1 MMTRSCFTRSAPK
14 YNHSPVS
21 VILV

>member
-1 MMTRSCFTRSAPK
+1 MMTRFCFTRSASK